1 MPVNFNLLSSIAPT
15 NQTVAQIP
23 QQPNQF
29 DEFTKNMLSGII
41 QGQQMQGNQ
50 QQMQMN
56 KQGMQLNQMKIDKG
70 KQEQAQTQA
79 LSKIGQQYKDNPKAY
94 DQAVVDFYKQSGD
107 PDSAQKYLNGK
118 QSLLESTIRTEAEFK
133 DMTAKERQS
142 KFEQLKYNGG
152 IAYSLTNLPDQQAV
166 TEYSKY
172 AKQMQNIDPNAPNP
186 DADPKTILAYLHGS
200 VSALMYGSS
209 LLTSNPEL
217 LASTLPKGSDAR
229 KAVDAAQQKSKVSTE
244 LNKAQNDTDQA
255 QQLYTEALKT
265 NDPEQIKRTKQKL
278 DEAQTNEIN
287 TVKAPSTES
296 KGPAIQQT
304 VDYITKLK
312 QDVDQSAP
320 GSPEQ
325 KAAQDK
331 LDFAISQT
339 KQDKGLWAGIKDQVS
354 KVIGGAVGQVAKIG
368 AGSPANSA
376 VSNITPE
383 QAAAELKRRG
393 IQ

>member
-56 KQGMQLNQMKIDKG
+56 QMKMDSIK
-70 KQEQAQTQA
+70 QAQAQQQA
-79 LSKIGQQYKDNPKAY
+79 LGQIGQQNQDNPEAY
-94 DQAVVDFYKQSGD
+94 DQAIVNFYKQSGD
-107 PDSAQKYLNGK
+107 PESAQKYLTGK
-118 QSLLESTIRTEAEFK
+118 QSLLESTIKTASEFQ
-133 DMTAKERQS
+133 DMTAKEREN
-142 KFEQLKYNGG
+142 KFKQLQYNGG

-166 TEYSKY
+166 SEY
-172 AKQMQNIDPNAPNP
+172 AKYQPQMKNVDPNAPNP
-186 DADPKTILAYLHGS
+186 DSDPKTILAYLHGS
-200 VSALMYGSS
+200 VSALMYGSD
-209 LLTSNPEL
+209 LLKSNPEL

-229 KAVDAAQQKSKVSTE
+229 KAIDAAQQKAKSETE
-244 LNKAQNDTDQA
+244 LTKAQNDTDQA
-255 QQLYTEALKT
+255 QQLYTEALKN
-265 NDPEQIKRTKQKL
+265 NDPEQIKRAKQKL
-278 DEAQTNEIN
+278 DETQLNELN
-287 TVKAPSTES
+287 TVKQGSADS

-331 LDFAISQT
+331 LDFALSQT
-339 KQDKGLWAGIKDQVS
+339 KQDKGL
-354 KVIGGAVGQVAKIG
+354 
-368 AGSPANSA
+368 
-376 VSNITPE
+376 
-383 QAAAELKRRG
+383 
-393 IQ
+393 

>member
-56 KQGMQLNQMKIDKG
+56 QMKMDSIK
-70 KQEQAQTQA
+70 QAQAQQQA
-79 LSKIGQQYKDNPKAY
+79 LGQIGQQNQDNPEAY
-94 DQAVVDFYKQSGD
+94 DQAIVNFYKQSGD
-107 PDSAQKYLNGK
+107 PESAQKYLTGK
-118 QSLLESTIRTEAEFK
+118 QSLLESTIKTASEFQ
-133 DMTAKERQS
+133 DMTAKEREN
-142 KFEQLKYNGG
+142 KFKQLQYNGG

-166 TEYSKY
+166 SEY
-172 AKQMQNIDPNAPNP
+172 AKYQPQMKNVDPNAPNP
-186 DADPKTILAYLHGS
+186 DSDPKTILAYLHGS
-200 VSALMYGSS
+200 VSALMYGSD
-209 LLTSNPEL
+209 LLKSNPEL

-229 KAVDAAQQKSKVSTE
+229 KAIDAAQQKAKSETE
-244 LNKAQNDTDQA
+244 LTKAQNDTDQA
-255 QQLYTEALKT
+255 QQLYTEALKN
-265 NDPEQIKRTKQKL
+265 NDPEQIKRAKQKL
-278 DEAQTNEIN
+278 DETQLNELN
-287 TVKAPSTES
+287 TVKQGSADS

-331 LDFAISQT
+331 LDFALSQT